1 MKLWRLLFY
10 NIFDTKAYLIYY
22 KYMSSH
28 NMYEPFETVEITV
41 PQVYQ
46 GVVMQQLGTRSAD
59 IQHIEPN
66 EAGTEFT
73 FFAKMPTRALLGLK
87 SILITSTKGS
97 VVMNNVFEGYKPM
110 VNFVPATTH
119 GSIISTETDES
130 SGYSL
135 ANIQQRGAL
144 FIGSAV
150 PVYQG
155 MVIGQCA
162 KDQDLEVNPC
172 KDKKMSNVR
181 SKSSDDAINL
191 TTPQEMTLEKSL
203 EYISSSATGFNE
215 EILEITPKSLRI
227 RKKHL
232 DPNERRRASR

>member
-1 MKLWRLLFY
+1 
-10 NIFDTKAYLIYY
+10 
-22 KYMSSH
+22 MS
-28 NMYEPFETVEITV
+28 NAQMYEPYEIVEITV

-46 GVVMQQLGTRSAD
+46 GVVMQELGKRSAD

-87 SILITSTKGS
+87 SLLITATKGS
-97 VVMNNVFEGYKPM
+97 VVMNNVFDSYKPLA
-110 VNFVPATTH
+110 NYTASTQH
-119 GSIISTETDES
+119 GSIISTETDDS

-135 ANIQQRGAL
+135 ANIQQRGSL

-155 MVIGQCA
+155 MVIGRCA

-191 TTPQEMTLEKSL
+191 TTPADMTLEKCL
-203 EYISSSATGFNE
+203 EYISDSDTGFNE

-232 DPNERRRASR
+232 DPNQRRRASR